1 MRQRRTRIGANKQN
15 YRLWYNYLQ
24 IALEKHPKLIDRKY
38 YLKWHISL
46 IKQGMRFDTWYK
58 EHKHLF
64 IENKKISILIPS
76 TLSYND
82 AVKKVKQLLKGKTD
96 QHSEFNI
103 TSKRFRYLEID
114 DYLKCYKKRQQGKTL
129 LAIGLLI
136 EEEYLKKSEQYKK
149 SKKIL
154 QRKILK
160 KHSEEMKNNVD
171 NINTIVLRKIRKCE
185 KIILNTAKGEF
196 PGDY

>member
-15 YRLWYNYLQ
+15 YRVWYNYLQ
-24 IALEKHPKLIDRKY
+24 VALEKHSKEVNRNYYRKWG
-38 YLKWHISL
+38 LNN
-46 IKQGMRFDTWYK
+46 IKKGLRFDSWWK
-58 EHKHLF
+58 DHKHLF
-64 IENKKISILIPS
+64 VQNKKIQITISS
-76 TLSYND
+76 SLSYND

-129 LAIGLLI
+129 LTIGLLI
-136 EEEYLKKSEQYKK
+136 EEEYLKKSEQYQK
-149 SKKIL
+149 STKML

-160 KHSEEMKNNVD
+160 KHSEEMKNNID